1 MAKSIQKEGWK
12 VIKVRLHHNETDK
25 DIETIEKIVEKT
37 SGEIEILV
45 DANQAQSSYRAT
57 GVIWDFDRA
66 KKMNEAMSDLGCYWL
81 EEPRPRYN
89 YKELSKLVAMNK
101 TKIARGENNPVV
113 ADFYQMIENNS
124 YDVLQPESMVL
135 GGITPLIEI
144 GELSLKYNKEI
155 VPHHGGGDIGVVA
168 HTLLSSWENAPIL

>member
-1 MAKSIQKEGWK
+1 
-12 VIKVRLHHNETDK
+12 
-25 DIETIEKIVEKT
+25 
-37 SGEIEILV
+37 
-45 DANQAQSSYRAT
+45 
-57 GVIWDFDRA
+57 
-66 KKMNEAMSDLGCYWL
+66 MSDLGCYWL

-89 YKELSKLVAMNK
+89 YKELSELVAMNK
-101 TKIARGENNPVV
+101 TKIAGGENNPVV

-155 VPHHGGGDIGVVA
+155 VPHHGGGDIGVIA
-168 HTLLSSWENAPIL
+168 HMHLLSSWENAPFCEMLNDPPLSSYKNKFYIFNETLDVIDGKIKVPNTPGLGVTIKEDLRRLRWR